1 VTGILR
7 AAACALVALCSGAT
21 LLGRADPPAAVPLV
35 PGLTFVLAVHNTTPA
50 GNATVKSV
58 AQGDYELV
66 VAVTGV
72 DSGGIDETTH
82 MEGVDE
88 NKKPLQLTIRRRV
101 LSSDLATARI
111 QILGFHTEDPDQVPG
126 STSLGPSRAVVQ
138 ELKATGR
145 AAYSVMNFVRLSTS
159 SGTLT
164 RVGTTSVPF
173 PVLLNGQRTTLPALR
188 VTGLLKY
195 GDKTRPWEQYIF
207 DDSKHPVTLRLAYGA
222 VGEATISTPEFTRE
236 VVRIDF
242 PVAGDQEVERSLTTE
257 CRVEVPGIYFDFD
270 RATLKPESGRALTT
284 IADAMRRHPQ
294 WSLRIEGHTDN
305 VGGDA
310 YNQSL
315 STRRAAAVQAALVS
329 DCSIAPGRLTSAGFG
344 AHRPVET
351 NETIA
356 GRARNRRVEL
366 VRQCA
371 GKF

>member
-1 VTGILR
+1 
-7 AAACALVALCSGAT
+7 
-21 LLGRADPPAAVPLV
+21 
-35 PGLTFVLAVHNTTPA
+35 
-50 GNATVKSV
+50 
-58 AQGDYELV
+58 
-66 VAVTGV
+66 
-72 DSGGIDETTH
+72 
-82 MEGVDE
+82 M
-88 NKKPLQLTIRRRV
+88 
-101 LSSDLATARI
+101 
-111 QILGFHTEDPDQVPG
+111 PG
-126 STSLGPSRAVVQ
+126 STSLGPSLAIVQ
-138 ELKATGR
+138 DLKTTGR

-173 PVLLNGQRTTLPALR
+173 SVLLNGQRTTLPALR

-222 VGEATISTPEFTRE
+222 VGEATMSTPEFTRE

-242 PVAGDQEVERSLTTE
+242 PVAGDQEVERSLTTQ

-284 IADAMRRHPQ
+284 IADAMRRHPE

-329 DCSIAPGRLTSAGFG
+329 DFRIAPGATDLSRFRRAPAGGDQRDHRRPGAEPARGAGAALPRQVVTTSGPRRQLLEGTFAAATFFVMSASAFCSALPSGDS
-344 AHRPVET
+344 
-351 NETIA
+351 
-356 GRARNRRVEL
+356 RN
-366 VRQCA
+366 A
-371 GKF
+371 P

>member
-1 VTGILR
+1 VNQILR
-7 AAACALVALCSGAT
+7 AAACAIVALCSGAT
-21 LLGRADPPAAVPLV
+21 LFSRADPPAAIPLV

-72 DSGGIDETTH
+72 DSGGIEETTH
-82 MEGVDE
+82 LEGVDE
-88 NKKPLQLTIRRRV
+88 NKKPIQVTIRRRV

-111 QILGFHTEDPDQVPG
+111 QILGFHTDDPDQVQG
-126 STSLGPSRAVVQ
+126 STSLGPSLAIVQ
-138 ELKATGR
+138 ELKATGH

-164 RVGTTSVPF
+164 RVGTTSAPF

-195 GDKTRPWEQYIF
+195 GDKTRPWEQYIL

-222 VGEATISTPEFTRE
+222 VGEAAISTPEFTRE

-242 PVAGDQEVERSLTTE
+242 PVAGDQQVERSLTTQ

-270 RATLKPESGRALTT
+270 RATLKPESGHALTT
-284 IADAMRRHPQ
+284 IADLLKRHPE
-294 WSLRIEGHTDN
+294 WSLRIEGHTDS
-305 VGGDA
+305 VGGDV
-310 YNQSL
+310 YNQDL
-315 STRRAAAVQAALVS
+315 SARRAAAVQAALVR
-329 DCSIAPGRLTSAGFG
+329 DFAIVPRRLTSAGFG

-351 NETIA
+351 NDTIA

-366 VRQCA
+366 VRNCP
-371 GKF
+371 GKS

>member
-1 VTGILR
+1 MTRILR

-21 LLGRADPPAAVPLV
+21 LFGRADPPAAVPLV
-35 PGLTFVLAVHNTTPA
+35 AGLTFVLAVHNTTSA

-88 NKKPLQLTIRRRV
+88 NKQPIQLTIHRRV
-101 LSSDLATARI
+101 SSSDLASARM
-111 QILGFHTEDPDQVPG
+111 QILGFHTDDPDQVPG
-126 STSLGPSRAVVQ
+126 STSLGPSLAIVQ
-138 ELKATGR
+138 DLKTTGR

-159 SGTLT
+159 AGTLT
-164 RVGTTSVPF
+164 RVGTTAVPF
-173 PVLLNGQRTTLPALR
+173 PVLLNGRRTTLPAIR
-188 VTGLLKY
+188 VTGALKY
-195 GDKTRPWEQYIF
+195 GDNVRPWEQYIF
-207 DDSKHPVTLRLAYGA
+207 DDPKHPLTLRLAYGA
-222 VGEATISTPEFTRE
+222 VGAVSASTPEFTRE
-236 VVRIDF
+236 IVRIDF
-242 PVAGDQEVERSLTTE
+242 PIPGDREIETALTAQ

-270 RATLKPESGRALTT
+270 RATLKPESGHALTT
-284 IADAMRRHPQ
+284 IADLLKRHPE

-315 STRRAAAVQAALVS
+315 STRRAAAVQAALVA
-329 DCSIAPGRLTSAGFG
+329 DFRIPAERLTSAGFG

-351 NETIA
+351 NDTIA

-366 VRQCA
+366 VRPCA
-371 GKF
+371 GKS

>member
-1 VTGILR
+1 MTRLVG

-21 LLGRADPPAAVPLV
+21 LLGGADPPAAVPLV
-35 PGLTFVLAVHNTTPA
+35 PGLTFVLAVHNATSG

-88 NKKPLQLTIRRRV
+88 NKQPMQVTIHRRV
-101 LSSDLATARI
+101 RSSDLATARI

-126 STSLGPSRAVVQ
+126 STSLGPSLAIVHD
-138 ELKATGR
+138 LKATGH
-145 AAYSVMNFVRLSTS
+145 AAYSVMNFLRLSTS

-164 RVGTTSVPF
+164 RVGTTSVPV

-195 GDKTRPWEQYIF
+195 GDKTRPWEQHIF
-207 DDSKHPVTLRLAYGA
+207 DDPKHPVTLRLAYGA
-222 VGEATISTPEFTRE
+222 VGEPAVSTPEFTRE

-242 PVAGDQEVERSLTTE
+242 PVPGDREIETALTAQ

-270 RATLKPESGRALTT
+270 RATLKPESGHALTT
-284 IADAMRRHPQ
+284 IADLLKRHPE

-310 YNQSL
+310 YNQDL

-329 DCSIAPGRLTSAGFG
+329 GHSIAPGRLTSAGFG

-351 NETIA
+351 NDTIA

-366 VRQCA
+366 VRNCL
-371 GKF
+371 GKS